1 MLCGPA
7 ERRRTV
13 VNQRNIKFFR
23 AAIKRQGE
31 KNFRVV
37 GIQPMRRAIWVAIAA
52 STVASCRAQ
61 PAVTPAPPAMV
72 PVALQAAAV
81 RVTLLWSSPVD
92 LDLYVTDPSLETVYF
107 ANSQSQTGGRLE
119 QDVTCKAI
127 RGGGGTLIE
136 RAEWAK
142 PSTGRYRVGVD
153 FMEDCGS
160 EIDET
165 EFRVVTEVSGKREE
179 RVAKILKGRFQPVV
193 LEFDVP
199 RKSGETPPIPSTNR
213 RGS

>member
-1 MLCGPA
+1 MFCGPA

-13 VNQRNIKFFR
+13 VNRRNIKFFC
-23 AAIKRQGE
+23 AVIKRQV
-31 KNFRVV
+31 KKSF
-37 GIQPMRRAIWVAIAA
+37 AWVAIAA
-52 STVASCRAQ
+52 SALAGCRAK
-61 PAVTPAPPAMV
+61 PPVALAPPAMA
-72 PVALQAAAV
+72 PVASRAAGV

-107 ANSQSQTGGRLE
+107 ANSRSQTGGRLE
-119 QDVTCKAI
+119 QDVTCKGIA
-127 RGGGGTLIE
+127 GGGGALTE
-136 RAEWAK
+136 RAEWAEASK
-142 PSTGRYRVGVD
+142 GRYRVGVD

-165 EFRVVTEVSGKREE
+165 EFRVVTEVSGKRRE
-179 RVAKILKGRFQPVV
+179 RAAKILKGRFEPVV

-199 RKSGETPPIPSTNR
+199 GESGETAPVPKTNR